1 MIRDMT
7 IDDITRHE
15 PVGLDEEEEDEDFDE
30 EEDFE
35 EDELASTG
43 DEDFV
48 EEEEVSGSQISEVE
62 EEEFAET
69 SDFEENGGT
78 AAPVTE
84 GEIAPREGEREGGRR
99 GRRDGRRNG
108 RERVGERGGS
118 RDRRGMANSRPSGG
132 GGRDRGGRS
141 MQSTNLPA
149 ISDLLKPGQEILVQ
163 IAKEPIAKKGARITS
178 HIALPGRFLVFMP
191 TVNHMGVSR
200 KIESDGERR
209 RLKEILL
216 SEKGDAQGG
225 FIVRT
230 AAAGATEEELR
241 SDLRF
246 LLNLWA
252 DIKTRSESSKSPA
265 LIYHDLNLI
274 ERVLRDQVTDN
285 FSAIWVDTETEYER
299 VLRFLQRFQ
308 HRTAETARDHMVF
321 HRHEQARGAAF
332 LSGAVT
338 SLKVIAHR
346 RYGHFG
352 VSVGEVNE
360 ALRSADEILTGDLSY
375 EFNPQLKKP

>member
-1 MIRDMT
+1 
-7 IDDITRHE
+7 
-15 PVGLDEEEEDEDFDE
+15 
-30 EEDFE
+30 
-35 EDELASTG
+35 
-43 DEDFV
+43 
-48 EEEEVSGSQISEVE
+48 
-62 EEEFAET
+62 
-69 SDFEENGGT
+69 
-78 AAPVTE
+78 
-84 GEIAPREGEREGGRR
+84 
-99 GRRDGRRNG
+99 
-108 RERVGERGGS
+108 
-118 RDRRGMANSRPSGG
+118 
-132 GGRDRGGRS
+132 
-141 MQSTNLPA
+141 MQATNLPA

-191 TVNHMGVSR
+191 TVSHTGVSR

-230 AAAGATEEELR
+230 AAAGASEEELR

-285 FSAIWVDTETEYER
+285 FSAIWVDSETEYER

-308 HRTAETARDHMVF
+308 PSLIRRVKLYTKETPLF
-321 HRHEQARGAAF
+321 EQ
-332 LSGAVT
+332 
-338 SLKVIAHR
+338 
-346 RYGHFG
+346 FG
-352 VSVGEVNE
+352 ITDEINK
-360 ALRSADEILTGDLSY
+360 ALRSKVWLKSGGSIVINQTEALVAIDINTGKYVGKTARLEDTIVKTNLDAIPEIVR
-375 EFNPQLKKP
+375 